1 MSSFFFSV
9 GNEFSCS
16 KKTSCSV
23 SDFWWTELVPQH
35 SLIEV
40 KIGAADI
47 FIFINT
53 TGF

>member
-1 MSSFFFSV
+1 MSNFFFSV

-16 KKTSCSV
+16 KKTSYSV
-23 SDFWWTELVPQH
+23 SDFWWTELVPQC
-35 SLIEV
+35 SLIVAE
-40 KIGAADI
+40 IGAADI